1 MITIVIYNAFN
12 LIGEPHMFV
21 CLCHAITDT
30 QIKEAVGQGD
40 MSLSDV
46 KKRLGVASQCGKCA
60 KMATQIIQA
69 QVDIEPNY
77 YEVA

>member
-1 MITIVIYNAFN
+1 MY
-12 LIGEPHMFV
+12 V

-30 QIKEAVGQGD
+30 QIKEAVSQGD
-40 MSLSDV
+40 MSLADV
-46 KKRLGVASQCGKCA
+46 KKRLGVANQCGKCA
-60 KMATQIIQA
+60 KMATQIIQN